1 MNRRW
6 QADAIPLWRKL
17 FSSNWWWYGEVN
29 PDPAS
34 LPPLENRPKFWRW
47 DMIAWTFVTLGI
59 PTVFFVSEEI
69 NSRYWPFNHTT
80 TYVGRIVATN
90 YHHPQLEVELEDK
103 TVVLMAFPKQDGFG
117 VLNKNR
123 PVDRWMPYVNKL
135 KSRQYDCPGQL
146 LSIDAEPWKF
156 TLKPLLNIWGVSC
169 TNGAL
174 VIDQKEIVTV
184 WSEHHNWASAW
195 SYGIGSFLFFVIVFG
210 VIRRERKLY
219 VKS

>member
-6 QADAIPLWRKL
+6 QADSIPFWRKL

-34 LPPLENRPKFWRW
+34 LPPLEKRPKFWRW
-47 DMIAWTFVTLGI
+47 DMVAWTFVTLGI

-90 YHHPQLEVELEDK
+90 YRHPQLEVELADK
-103 TVVLMAFPKQDGFG
+103 TVVQMAFPKQDGFG
-117 VLNKNR
+117 ILSKSH
-123 PVDRWMPYVNKL
+123 PIDRWIPFVNRL
-135 KSRQYDCPGQL
+135 NSRQYDCPNQL
-146 LSIDAEPWKF
+146 LSIDSEYWKF
-156 TLKPLLNIWGVSC
+156 TFKPLLNIWEVRC
-169 TNGAL
+169 VTGAVL
-174 VIDQKEIVTV
+174 INREEIVTV
-184 WSEHHNWASAW
+184 WSEHKAWAAAW
-195 SYGIGSFLFFVIVFG
+195 FFGFCICAFFVIVFG
-210 VIRRERKLY
+210 IIRRERKLY